1 MDHSRRIFLLGAA
14 TTAALGV
21 SMYPS
26 VGRSP
31 QSNLSD
37 KIVAAFDQLP
47 GKKALQFLA
56 PASQTSPE
64 WSANLN
70 PDTPLFCGSSF
81 KAYVLAEFLRQVE
94 AGKISL
100 QEQLSLDDSVYSL
113 SSTVFNPP
121 NLAGKVTAQ
130 TVLEAMI
137 SHSDNT
143 ATDMALKRVGAEQ
156 VRQLITEIGLKNTRI
171 PTSTRQFFAYVFGDP
186 NWQTISW
193 SKLNQLANAAKSPY
207 PARPII
213 NDTETMVCS
222 PSDFVSFYS
231 RALQGQFF
239 KQPATLAKFRAI
251 LSLADAIA
259 MTMPLGA
266 SAFLKGGS
274 IDAPPDYVLSIAGGM
289 WVNNRWVYFSLINNW
304 QAANATA
311 AAPTIQKYIATAKQI
326 FAWVK
331 EDLVS

>member
-1 MDHSRRIFLLGAA
+1 MHHSRRFFLLGAA
-14 TTAALGV
+14 TTAAVGAGI
-21 SMYPS
+21 YPAI
-26 VGRSP
+26 GRSA

-37 KIVAAFDQLP
+37 RIVTAFDQLP
-47 GKKALQFLA
+47 GKKALKFLA
-56 PASQTSPE
+56 PASQNSPE

-70 PDTPLFCGSSF
+70 PDPPLFCGSSF
-81 KAYVLAEFLRQVE
+81 KAYVLAEFLRQVK
-94 AGKISL
+94 AGKLSL
-100 QEQLSLDDSVYSL
+100 QEQLSLDDAVYSL
-113 SSTVFNPP
+113 SSSVFNPP

-156 VRQLITEIGLKNTRI
+156 VRQFITEIGLKNTRI
-171 PTSTRQFFAYVFGDP
+171 PTSTRQFFAYIFGDP

-193 SKLNQLANAAKSPY
+193 DKLNELANAAKSPY
-207 PARPII
+207 PSRPII

-259 MTMPLGA
+259 LTMPLGA

-274 IDAPPDYVLSIAGGM
+274 IDAPPDYVLSVAGGM

-304 QAANATA
+304 QAANSSA

-331 EDLVS
+331 EGLVS